1 MIRRDSAP
9 LIVSL
14 LVSAAIMGWIVWSQ
28 SRDESASA
36 GAERSEATSAET
48 PAAAPVLDTRKAET
62 LRQTA
67 ERDPKDVAARI
78 ELGDL
83 YFDAHQFDRATDW
96 YEQALA
102 LDPGNVNVSTDLG
115 VAYYY
120 TSQPD
125 RALAQ
130 FEHSLALEPAHAQTM
145 LNIGIVRAFGKQD
158 LAGAREI
165 WQRVIDMAPDSPEAG
180 VAREALQRLESAPP
194 GTADPGAPGGR
205 P

>member
-9 LIVSL
+9 LIVAL

-36 GAERSEATSAET
+36 GSERSEATSAET

-62 LRQTA
+62 LRQAA
-67 ERDPKDVAARI
+67 ERDPKDVASRI

-96 YEQALA
+96 YDQALA
-102 LDPGNVNVSTDLG
+102 LDPSNVNVSTDLG

-130 FEHSLALEPAHAQTM
+130 FEHSLELEPAHAQTM

-165 WQRVIDMAPDSPEAG
+165 WQRVIDRAPDSPEAG

-194 GTADPGAPGGR
+194 GAADPGAPGGR